1 MITGVCL
8 DQVFAESGNI
18 QRDARYDRLLGDVF
32 EKILAD
38 QTKICHSPAVGS
50 FKYRVSL
57 RRTISVLI
65 L

>member
-8 DQVFAESGNI
+8 DQVFAESGKI

-50 FKYRVSL
+50 SSIVCH
-57 RRTISVLI
+57 
-65 L
+65 